1 MSSCAH
7 IPKQIDHGRVEFVD
21 GDDLPPLIEAGR
33 LQFVIDARVII
44 PSVKTLDD
52 LFSVDG
58 FDDIGGAIGILRLLR
73 AEEFADNAL

>member
-1 MSSCAH
+1 M
-7 IPKQIDHGRVEFVD
+7 
-21 GDDLPPLIEAGR
+21 
-33 LQFVIDARVII
+33 QFVIDARVII

-73 AEEFADNAL
+73 AEEFADDALLKKHAHRQGNDHRIDDERQERT